1 MSMRVDQGGATSQS
15 TALKDLE
22 TTENKPKKT
31 LKKPDAN
38 IFQKEIKQ
46 VVGIES
52 NEAIKGKEE
61 TLKTAND
68 MAQKLRDKNTTL
80 YSLKD
85 SAYKGLNNAL
95 AQSEKD
101 VARTS
106 KQYTEA
112 EQKYKLNKKLA
123 DKLKEESKTTEL
135 TAYQQEALSKAA
147 TAANDALR
155 EMHIIRGKNAEGKK
169 MTKEEL
175 KAEKKQHF
183 KKASTDKTIKFDDK
197 TLAHYQQINNENQK
211 KVNDHQ
217 ETAKKLM
224 NNEERNIIKTNDA
237 EIAKIREV
245 KKGLNNEIKTM
256 KEKLMDAAVNND
268 EVRQYMT
275 NTRSIILNKAV
286 EDFENDR
293 GAREK
298 SYFVKI
304 KDAVGGHVGSTTEE
318 ETEKNLE
325 KTVDALNKG
334 EAGDEML
341 KDTLQKV
348 SDYKASNASWDGYGT
363 TAALILGTL
372 ATGGFLAP
380 ASTAAGATTLATGTK
395 VAIGLETALGQYM
408 QGGTNHYIQNL
419 GSGAQTSSDQ
429 NYLGS
434 EDMYKDTV
442 LLGVN
447 LATMQYAP
455 NIIGAQN
462 KFLNSTIGNTKAG
475 KFVTGVIDG
484 IGSKSPAANWCLS
497 KAEGALVGYEI
508 GFGTDSV
515 GQIMT
520 KGIDNYDVIEA
531 HNAGKFTGT
540 LSGIATPVKSRN
552 FQTPIKELP
561 QSIKGNKCYQNE
573 NISYAQTNTKGQFE
587 VLSREGNNRY
597 TRIFDSKGNVISENV
612 KPAVT
617 GEFKFLQGG
626 KTCIEL
632 TDTSVVPKGTAIE
645 VNGSGKGT
653 VTVLEN
659 GIVEYKIPG
668 APSQKYRLTKIDNG
682 VGTYEPVAPTP
693 TTPRA
698 STLDI
703 SLADSRFNYA
713 KSQKTPFSERLLN
726 AKPGESVELP
736 APPGSAKI
744 NKCTKISDTE
754 IEING
759 TQYDYIDNK
768 NGTYTLV
775 KQVPIQQSQPL
786 VVGKDLQLKIEM
798 TNVNESFTVGNK
810 KFTKVGQVETP
821 VTETINGKQ
830 VQSKYL
836 VDEIEVSET
845 VNGVTTTNKFRYKT
859 DSTVGN
865 NGFEYEN
872 ITPAPT
878 PAPAAPKPGLFS
890 PVVTAGNNVVTAVV
904 NTCNTVK
911 TTVGNIISGI
921 GNVRTAC
928 NNLGTNVQALK
939 AEVANAW
946 NAGVNYFKGWFS

>member
-1 MSMRVDQGGATSQS
+1 MSMRVDQGGAISQNEGVNN
-15 TALKDLE
+15 LQ
-22 TTENKPKKT
+22 TTETKAKKT

-52 NEAIKGKEE
+52 NEAIKEKEE

-123 DKLKEESKTTEL
+123 DKLNEESKTTEL
-135 TAYQQEALSKAA
+135 TAYQQEALNKAA
-147 TAANDALR
+147 TAASDALR

-175 KAEKKQHF
+175 KTEKKQYF

-197 TLAHYQQINNENQK
+197 TLTHYQQINNENQK

-256 KEKLMDAAVNND
+256 KEELMDAAVNND

-298 SYFVKI
+298 SYFVEI
-304 KDAVGGHVGSTTEE
+304 KDATGWGTTEE

-348 SDYKASNASWDGYGT
+348 SDYKSSNASWDGYGT

-372 ATGGFLAP
+372 VTGGALAP
-380 ASTAAGATTLATGTK
+380 AAGTAAGATTLATGTK
-395 VAIGLETALGQYM
+395 VAMGLEMALGQYM

-419 GSGAQTSSDQ
+419 GSGAQASRDQ
-429 NYLGS
+429 NYQGS
-434 EDMYKDTV
+434 EDMYKDTA
-442 LLGVN
+442 LLAVN

-462 KFLNSTIGNTKAG
+462 KFLSSTIGNTKAG

-484 IGSKSPAANWCLS
+484 IGSKSPAANFWLS
-497 KAEGALVGYEI
+497 KAEGGLIGYEI
-508 GFGTDSV
+508 GFGSNSV
-515 GQIMT
+515 GQVVT
-520 KGIDNYDVIEA
+520 KGIDNYDIDEA
-531 HNAGKFTGT
+531 NAAGLFTGV
-540 LSGIATPVKSRN
+540 LSGMATPVKSRN
-552 FQTPIKELP
+552 FQTPIEELP

-573 NISYAQTNTKGQFE
+573 TISQAQQNTNGQFE

-597 TRIFDSKGNVISENV
+597 TRIFDSKGKVISENV
-612 KPAVT
+612 TPSVT
-617 GEFKFLQGG
+617 GEFKSLPGG

-632 TDTSVVPKGTAIE
+632 TDTSVVPKGTEIE

-830 VQSKYL
+830 VQNKVL

-859 DSTVGN
+859 DSTLGQ

-872 ITPAPT
+872 ITPAPA

-890 PVVTAGNNVVTAVV
+890 GVVTAGNNVVTAAV

-911 TTVGNIISGI
+911 TTIGNIISGI
-921 GNVRTAC
+921 GNVRTAY
-928 NNLGTNVQALK
+928 NNLGTNVQTFK
-939 AEVANAW
+939 AEAANVW
-946 NAGVNYFKGWFS
+946 NSGVNWLKGWFS